1 MEGLPCARPCRQ
13 ALGEVALSVE
23 AHSPEWE
30 GCDSETHTER
40 IPCELTHGV
49 NRGAQRKEKNTN
61 IRSQFVKRYFM
72 QKIFNNGDSF
82 DLA

>member
-30 GCDSETHTER
+30 GCDSETRTER
-40 IPCELTHGV
+40 IPCELMHGV
-49 NRGAQRKEKNTN
+49 NRGCGSSAEGKKHQHQVPVCK
-61 IRSQFVKRYFM
+61 
-72 QKIFNNGDSF
+72 KIFYAENIQ
-82 DLA
+82 